1 MDKKLLIISTCT
13 NDKSHIPEDTCL
25 LDSCIKRTYT
35 ASIREWLKR
44 LNNCN
49 SQKYPA
55 IKLYK
60 GSHWK
65 ETRACMKTT
74 QDKGFRPELWILSA
88 GWGLVHSDDKIC
100 SYSATFSNGKNS
112 IQNLPWPDEFSIK
125 DRSRF
130 WWKAITQANKEQF
143 QLSQIPSKYK
153 NSGNLCMLFILS
165 KEYYQAIEPEIIKLI
180 SKGIEVIIISAGL
193 YSEIGSASPVV
204 KDHILPFNNKF
215 KQICKYLNHTNT
227 SLNARLAN
235 WLIEKHCKDLI
246 KGLPSLYKVIKNIEQ
261 SLPEIKKKNIIR
273 MTDDEVLDFIDEN
286 YEPDSSSA
294 TKLLKV
300 LRHIE
305 KKSCEQKRFGKLYKR
320 YVKNYFKGG
329 LFNA

>member
-1 MDKKLLIISTCT
+1 MIDKLLIISTCT
-13 NDKSHIPEDTCL
+13 NNKKYIPEDTCL
-25 LDSCIKRTYT
+25 LDSCIKKTYT

-49 SQKYPA
+49 LAKYPA

-65 ETRACMKTT
+65 ETRACMKTA
-74 QDKGFRPELWILSA
+74 QDKGFCPELWILSA
-88 GWGLVHSDDKIC
+88 GWGLVHPDDKIC

-112 IQNLPWPDEFSIK
+112 VQNLPWPEEFSIK

-130 WWKAITQANKEQF
+130 WWESLVQVKKEHF
-143 QLSQIPSKYK
+143 QLSQIPSRYK
-153 NSGNLCMLFILS
+153 NSGKLCMLFILS
-165 KEYYQAIEPEIIKLI
+165 KEYYQAVEPEIIKLI

-204 KDHILPFNNKF
+204 KDHILPFNDKF

-235 WLIEKHCKDLI
+235 WIIKEHCKDMV
-246 KGLPSLYKVIKNIEQ
+246 KGLPLLFKVIKKVEQ
-261 SLPEIKKKNIIR
+261 SLPEIKRKNIR
-273 MTDDEVLDFIDEN
+273 
-286 YEPDSSSA
+286 
-294 TKLLKV
+294 K
-300 LRHIE
+300 
-305 KKSCEQKRFGKLYKR
+305 
-320 YVKNYFKGG
+320 
-329 LFNA
+329 